1 MYYPKSHITP
11 NLYSNGELAIKTTN
25 TSYTGYYFE
34 TLDGKRFT
42 GRFPNDG
49 KNLELTPIDNTDNRL
64 SSIPFAD
71 TGTFEDAL
79 GEDFRFNPE
88 NAVYSNLIKVQEFQN
103 LTKPPTPFYP
113 QPSEQ
118 DYQLGEFT
126 RYFAKKTNENKYTE
140 TSALFENSLYIGI
153 QLPWLITGDRDE
165 VIRVNQNIVKLR
177 EQQLNISGLGEYL
190 KFNYIKFY
198 R

>member
-11 NLYSNGELAIKTTN
+11 NLYSNGELSIKNSN
-25 TSYTGYYFE
+25 TPYTGHYFK
-34 TLDGKRFT
+34 TLDGKQFT
-42 GRFPNDG
+42 GRFPGDG
-49 KNLELTPIDNTDNRL
+49 KNQELNLYTNTGFSTTEEFEANTPEDTRFYPVNIDYTLLKNVKLNQGL
-64 SSIPFAD
+64 S
-71 TGTFEDAL
+71 T
-79 GEDFRFNPE
+79 
-88 NAVYSNLIKVQEFQN
+88 
-103 LTKPPTPFYP
+103 PPTPFYP

-126 RYFAKKTNENKYTE
+126 RYFSKKTNENKYTE
-140 TSALFENSLYIGI
+140 TSGLFENSLYIGI

-198 R
+198 K

>member
-11 NLYSNGELAIKTTN
+11 NLYSNGELSIKNSN
-25 TSYTGYYFE
+25 TPYTGHYFK
-34 TLDGKRFT
+34 TLDGKQFT
-42 GRFPNDG
+42 GRFPGDG
-49 KNLELTPIDNTDNRL
+49 KNQELNPYTNTGFSNVESFEANTEEDTRFYPANIDYTLLKNVKLNQGL
-64 SSIPFAD
+64 STS
-71 TGTFEDAL
+71 
-79 GEDFRFNPE
+79 
-88 NAVYSNLIKVQEFQN
+88 
-103 LTKPPTPFYP
+103 PTPFYP
-113 QPSEQ
+113 QPREQ

-126 RYFAKKTNENKYTE
+126 RYFSKKTNENKYTE
-140 TSALFENSLYIGI
+140 TSGLFQNSLYIGI

>member
-1 MYYPKSHITP
+1 MYYPKSHITS
-11 NLYSNGELAIKTTN
+11 NLYSSGELVIKDTN
-25 TSYTGYYFE
+25 TPYTGYYFE
-34 TLDGKRFT
+34 TLDKKRFT

-49 KNLELTPIDNTDNRL
+49 DNLELIFLDNSNLD
-64 SSIPFAD
+64 IPFGD
-71 TGTFEDAL
+71 TSTLEETI
-79 GEDFRFNPE
+79 GEDTRFYP
-88 NAVYSNLIKVQEFQN
+88 SNIDYTLLKKIKPNQG
-103 LTKPPTPFYP
+103 LTPSPTPFYP

-126 RYFAKKTNENKYTE
+126 RYFSKKTNENKYTE
-140 TSALFENSLYIGI
+140 TSGLFENSLYIGI

>member
-1 MYYPKSHITP
+1 MYYPKSHITS
-11 NLYSNGELAIKTTN
+11 NLYSSGELVIKDTN
-25 TSYTGYYFE
+25 TPYNGYYFE
-34 TLDGKRFT
+34 TLDKKRFT

-49 KNLELTPIDNTDNRL
+49 DNLELIFLDNSNLD
-64 SSIPFAD
+64 IPFGD
-71 TGTFEDAL
+71 TSTLEETI
-79 GEDFRFNPE
+79 GEDTRFYP
-88 NAVYSNLIKVQEFQN
+88 SNIDYTLLKKIKPNQGLISS
-103 LTKPPTPFYP
+103 PTPFYP

-140 TSALFENSLYIGI
+140 TSGLFENSLYIGI
-153 QLPWLITGDRDE
+153 KLPWLITGDRDE

-198 R
+198 K

>member
-11 NLYSNGELAIKTTN
+11 NLYSNGEYFLKNTTEI
-25 TSYTGYYFE
+25 YTGYYFS
-34 TLDGKRFT
+34 TFNNKYFT
-42 GRFPNDG
+42 GRYPNDG
-49 KNLELTPIDNTDNRL
+49 KNLELTLIDPDNQSPLEDVSEDTINYKLVGDNYTYSKLKNNIDTPPIP
-64 SSIPFAD
+64 S
-71 TGTFEDAL
+71 
-79 GEDFRFNPE
+79 
-88 NAVYSNLIKVQEFQN
+88 
-103 LTKPPTPFYP
+103 PTPFYP

-126 RYFAKKTNENKYTE
+126 RYFAKKANENKYTE
-140 TSALFENSLYIGI
+140 TSALFENSLYISI
-153 QLPWLITGDRDE
+153 KLPWLITGDRDE

-198 R
+198 K